1 MIDVASDNVVVL
13 ADHTTPDH
21 PSLPEL
27 SQDGEPSHLTLRPIA
42 PAASVFKIVTSAA
55 LLKNGVSPKQTYAYT
70 RAIRRIGKAHLGKP
84 APQANRTTVG
94 EALSESNNGF
104 FARVSDMKITRDQL
118 VETATDFGFN
128 RVIPFPLLTGAS
140 AANIP
145 RNRLERARMAAGF
158 WHSTLTP
165 LHAALIASAVAGDGE
180 LPTPRLVTRLHG
192 PQGQVIDAPARRGIS
207 QAMTPEVAQLLR
219 KAMGAP

>member
-1 MIDVASDNVVVL
+1 M
-13 ADHTTPDH
+13 H
-21 PSLPEL
+21 
-27 SQDGEPSHLTLRPIA
+27 
-42 PAASVFKIVTSAA
+42 
-55 LLKNGVSPKQTYAYT
+55 T
-70 RAIRRIGKAHLGKP
+70 RAIHGLVGHLGKP
-84 APQANRTTVG
+84 APQASRTTVG

-104 FARVSDMKITRDQL
+104 FARIGHEDYPRSTCRNRNRL
-118 VETATDFGFN
+118 PFN
-128 RVIPFPLLTGAS
+128 RVIPFPLLRAS

-180 LPTPRLVTRLHG
+180 LPTPRFVTRLHG

-219 KAMGAP
+219 KAMGSTVTRGTARRAFSKWPRKLSHIKVGGKTGSLPRCTSYTWFVNMPGRQSSGGHRGPRG